1 MDGEFIQIVK
11 KHMTCYPLM
20 EPQDYGKLIFQSEF
34 GPEHLIT
41 DQQACAAMIQ
51 EELLAIRQDSSP
63 QYPEP
68 IARCLCRFPISVC
81 KTLQGA
87 RLLSSFLIMTAKEVC
102 GTKEGLFEKIRQVE
116 CLKFSGVT
124 EWMEAWIKRGCPPV
138 HHSEA
143 YRTAYQPHYRLLK
156 TEYAEYFPAVLVMK
170 RLLASGKQVLV
181 GIDGRCGSGKTRF
194 AHLLGKLFGCNILHM
209 DDFYLPPDKRPMDW
223 TKVPGGNMDFTRLRM
238 EALDPLCAKKEV
250 IYRPYNCGQGH
261 FGQPIQLEPHPLT
274 VIEGSYSHHPLLEA
288 AYDCKVFLTCSAKER
303 VRRLRLREGSY
314 FPMFEK
320 QWMPMEENYLRAYS
334 IEENS
339 DFTIDTSSFF
349 VS

>member
-1 MDGEFIQIVK
+1 MNGDFIQIVK
-11 KHMTCYPLM
+11 KHTTCYPLM

-51 EELLAIRQDSSP
+51 EEFLAIRHGGSP

-68 IARCLCRFPISVC
+68 IAQCLCRFPISAC

-87 RLLSSFLIMTAKEVC
+87 RLLASLLIMTAKEVC
-102 GTKEGLFEKIRQVE
+102 GTKEGLLKKIRQLE
-116 CLKFSGVT
+116 CLEFSGVT
-124 EWMEAWIKRGCPPV
+124 EWMEAWKKRGCLPV
-138 HHSEA
+138 HHSEV
-143 YRTAYQPHYRLLK
+143 YRAAYQPHYRLLK
-156 TEYAEYFPAVLVMK
+156 TEYAGYFPAVLEIN
-170 RLLASGKQVLV
+170 RLLASGKPVLV

-194 AHLLGKLFGCNILHM
+194 AHLLGELFGGNILHM
-209 DDFYLPPDKRPMDW
+209 DDFYLPLDKRPVDW
-223 TKVPGGNMDFTRLRM
+223 KKVPGGNMDFTRLRM

-250 IYRPYNCGQGH
+250 IYRPYDCGQDR
-261 FGQPIQLEPHPLT
+261 FGQSLQLEPHPLN
-274 VIEGSYSHHPLLEA
+274 VIEGSYSHHPSLEA
-288 AYDCKVFLTCSAKER
+288 SYDCKVFLTCSVMER
-303 VRRLRLREGSY
+303 VRRLRQREGSY
-314 FPMFEK
+314 FSMFEK

-334 IEENS
+334 IEESS